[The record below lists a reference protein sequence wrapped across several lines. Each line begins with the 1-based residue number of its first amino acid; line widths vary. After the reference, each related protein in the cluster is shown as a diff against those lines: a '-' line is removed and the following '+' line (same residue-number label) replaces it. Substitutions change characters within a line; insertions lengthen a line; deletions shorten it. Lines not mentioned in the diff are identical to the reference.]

1 MTSVRRSRA
10 PRTAESSLGS
20 LCNSS
25 FRSRPFLEAA
35 ARTSAWGFV
44 SRSRARRKV
53 FISDWVARTPFKS
66 GALKREVVKRII
78 IENCAN
84 SKKSRRE
91 GMRRREGKPSFGL
104 PDLEGPASRDCCSN
118 PVSRAGHLTPI
129 RRPCP
134 AEDKLALEAVQFAVE
149 LAAGERQC

>member
-66 GALKREVVKRII
+66 GAPETRGCEANHNRELRKFQ
-78 IENCAN
+78 EEP
-84 SKKSRRE
+84 E
-91 GMRRREGKPSFGL
+91 GGDE
-104 PDLEGPASRDCCSN
+104 
-118 PVSRAGHLTPI
+118 
-129 RRPCP
+129 
-134 AEDKLALEAVQFAVE
+134 
-149 LAAGERQC
+149 AAGREAELWPPPLRRSGEQGLLFQSGIESRPFNTDQTALPSGRQIGS